1 MNLERARELL
11 DNYGEKD
18 GREYDDDLVK
28 GVAILGKYVKGRF
41 NYSFEHDQMWF
52 GEFEETVVQMTEE
65 DVLSLAKYGWFE
77 DEETNS
83 WSKFS

>member
-1 MNLERARELL
+1 MNLERAREIL
-11 DNYGEKD
+11 DNAGEEV
-18 GREYDDDLVK
+18 GRDYCDDFVK

-65 DVLSLAKYGWFE
+65 EVVSLVKYGWFE
-77 DEETNS
+77 DKETDS
-83 WSKFS
+83 WGKFS